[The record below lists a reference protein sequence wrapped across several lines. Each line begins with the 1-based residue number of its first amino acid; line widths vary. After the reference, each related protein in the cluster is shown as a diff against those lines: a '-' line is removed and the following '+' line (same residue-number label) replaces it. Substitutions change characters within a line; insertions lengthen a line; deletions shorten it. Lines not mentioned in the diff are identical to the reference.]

1 MNRGSSQTGVCC
13 GERGSPNARVEG
25 LSLCDKRTETGR
37 REEGTEGERE
47 GAKAGD
53 EEEEGKAGPAEIGW
67 KTLPNSHA
75 HLGFGRHRSRPLH
88 TMVRQFKHHE
98 QKLLKKVDFLNV
110 CPPLST

>member
-1 MNRGSSQTGVCC
+1 M
-13 GERGSPNARVEG
+13 E
-25 LSLCDKRTETGR
+25 
-37 REEGTEGERE
+37 
-47 GAKAGD
+47 D

-75 HLGFGRHRSRPLH
+75 RPRIRQRHKSRPLW

-110 CPPLST
+110 RPLLSD